1 MKDLGSRMTV
11 GVSSEQRVKDIISS
25 LKGETKELRGQSA
38 NCIIFEDLK
47 VSENDDKKY

>member
-1 MKDLGSRMTV
+1 MTV
-11 GVSSEQRVKDIISS
+11 GVSSEQRVKDIIIEE
-25 LKGETKELRGQSA
+25 GETKELRGQSA